1 MTSLRP
7 DGRASAS
14 VGTGPTA
21 LSLNLVSGPAFPG
34 PSGSPP
40 PSGSPLPSGSPSLLQ
55 AAPTWRCFTAAP
67 FGLKIE
73 RPDVPLSELRSA
85 ARNLGG
91 LVHSL
96 TTSPVLLGG
105 KRPFFLVAHEGTA
118 LDPVHWSL
126 AGANT
131 QGGQGSGKL
140 LVREDLAQTG
150 MAPVLVRGK
159 GTDEPFSGQQAEEE
173 GGWLLPTTSTR

>member
-34 PSGSPP
+34 PSGSP
-40 PSGSPLPSGSPSLLQ
+40 SPGRSPSLLP

-67 FGLKIE
+67 FRLKIE

-85 ARNLGG
+85 ARDLGG

-96 TTSPVLLGG
+96 MTKPVLLGG

-118 LDPVHWSL
+118 LDPVHWPL
-126 AGANT
+126 AGANP
-131 QGGQGSGKL
+131 QGGRGSGKL
-140 LVREDLAQTG
+140 LVREDLAQTR
-150 MAPVLVRGK
+150 MAPVLVQG
-159 GTDEPFSGQQAEEE
+159 E
-173 GGWLLPTTSTR
+173 GH

>member
-34 PSGSPP
+34 PSGSPLP
-40 PSGSPLPSGSPSLLQ
+40 AGSPPPGGSPSLLP

-85 ARNLGG
+85 ARDLGG

-96 TTSPVLLGG
+96 MTSPVLLGG

-118 LDPVHWSL
+118 LDPVHWPL
-126 AGANT
+126 AGANP
-131 QGGQGSGKL
+131 QGGRGSSKL
-140 LVREDLAQTG
+140 LVREDLAQTR
-150 MAPVLVRGK
+150 MAPVLVQG
-159 GTDEPFSGQQAEEE
+159 E
-173 GGWLLPTTSTR
+173 GH